1 VKTGMCFI
9 GVSTIKNLETV
20 HSSGDSDALFTIHY
34 TDVTGSTQGNHAGV
48 CGTLDSYESYAG
60 GGLAGTENVYFWNG
74 SLSEVGVFNYALS
87 ESECEEIYAARG
99 VW

>member
-1 VKTGMCFI
+1 MCFI

-20 HSSGDSDALFTIHY
+20 HSSGDPDALFTIHY
-34 TDVTGSTQGNHAGV
+34 TDVTSSSQGNHAGV

-60 GGLAGTENVYFWNG
+60 GGLAATENVYFWNG
-74 SLSEVGVFNYALS
+74 ALSEIGVFNYALS
-87 ESECEEIYAARG
+87 QSECEEIYAARG